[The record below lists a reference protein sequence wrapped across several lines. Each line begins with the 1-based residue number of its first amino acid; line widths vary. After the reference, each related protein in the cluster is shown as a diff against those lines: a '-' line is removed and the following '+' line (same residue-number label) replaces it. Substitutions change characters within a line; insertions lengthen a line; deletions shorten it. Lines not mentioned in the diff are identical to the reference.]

1 MVSVLI
7 ILVPAMMTPAGR
19 RALAGSFSFGRDSD
33 APTCW
38 GCPPANPNKFELPVR
53 PPRQFPEN
61 HYTRRYNDWIGQKQ
75 EPDE

>member
-1 MVSVLI
+1 MVSRPNHSGPGNDDPGGEESTRRQFL
-7 ILVPAMMTPAGR
+7 LWSGFGCPNLLGVPA
-19 RALAGSFSFGRDSD
+19 S
-33 APTCW
+33 
-38 GCPPANPNKFELPVR
+38 NPNKFELPVR